1 VGSPIQL
8 LTAASYRI
16 CEKPGRW
23 NDTPYWAM
31 QMPAAVV
38 PDHSGI
44 FNKNFVTLL
53 FKYFPESAELND
65 ATRRRA
71 LRLKSAQ

>member
-1 VGSPIQL
+1 
-8 LTAASYRI
+8 
-16 CEKPGRW
+16 
-23 NDTPYWAM
+23 M
-31 QMPAAVV
+31 QMPAAIV

-53 FKYFPESAELND
+53 FKYLPESAELND

-71 LRLKSAQ
+71 LRLKAAQ